1 MQTKLNI
8 KKGDRVIVITGK
20 NKGQQGEIIKSLPSA
35 GKVIVAGVNVVRRHT
50 KPSQVNPEGGI
61 KTKELPIHASNVMH
75 IDPKSGKPTKIG
87 YRIENGRKLRFA
99 KKSGE
104 LIDRA

>member
-8 KKGDRVIVITGK
+8 KKGDKVIVITGK
-20 NKGQQGEIIKSLPSA
+20 NKGQQGDVVRSLPSEN
-35 GKVIVAGVNVVRRHT
+35 KVVVYGVNVVRRHT
-50 KPSQVNPEGGI
+50 KPSQANPDGGI
-61 KTKELPIHASNVMH
+61 VTKELPIHASNVMH

-87 YRIENGRKLRFA
+87 YKVKDGKKLRFA